1 MKTAVLCASLAL
13 AGCATTPPPQVV
25 TRTVY
30 VRQSVPPSLLVCQP
44 APPVPQPTS
53 QAAVA
58 RYIVALWEAGQDC
71 RVKLA
76 GVRSVI
82 GGP

>member
-1 MKTAVLCASLAL
+1 MKSGILLAALAL
-13 AGCATTPPPQVV
+13 AGCATAPKPQII
-25 TRTVY
+25 TRTLY
-30 VRQSVPPSLLVCQP
+30 VRQTIPPSLLTC
-44 APPVPQPTS
+44 ASPPLVPQPTS

-76 GVRSVI
+76 GVRALVTA
-82 GGP
+82 P

>member
-1 MKTAVLCASLAL
+1 MKTTVLCAVLVL
-13 AGCATTPPPQVV
+13 AGCATTPQPQIV

-30 VRQSVPPSLLVCQP
+30 MRQTVPPSLLTCAP
-44 APPVPQPTS
+44 SPPVPQPTS

-71 RVKLA
+71 RVKLT
-76 GVRSVI
+76 GVRSVVS
-82 GGP
+82 P